1 MENNPERRELKS
13 RENGLLLAGEDSL
26 IRLGDFKEF
35 LCVNAVL
42 FSYILVE
49 EAAVVLP
56 SMKGVVV

>member
-13 RENGLLLAGEDSL
+13 RENGLLLAGDDNL

-42 FSYILVE
+42 FLASLLKKQLLYC
-49 EAAVVLP
+49 LP
-56 SMKGVVV
+56 